1 MNIDSYLNDLAGETY
16 DNTLGNYDATLNN
29 EQSFDALEVENYFYT
44 AKRKPRGVA
53 RQMAE
58 RVVRQPGVLN
68 KVKEAMRQDG
78 YRAGFEPSGAAVGQ
92 GLSAQFDIQITRI
105 GAVTIAGV
113 DLPIPLFGALDIAS
127 KYNGVL
133 TQPSGTTISAL
144 SIGAIGTETQVRISY
159 TKGANTDIVA
169 ISISQ
174 YDYPSFL
181 NALLSS
187 RFTVSNARYSI
198 ADTTATGV
206 QQLTKPFRSIERSM
220 FGAFLKN
227 DIPLSSSKSPFQFQN
242 GIVDIL
248 GTFNITAQTTWVLD
262 LQPLAG
268 QVVTISAFVSQ
279 STKVA
284 I

>member
-92 GLSAQFDIQITRI
+92 ALAAQFDIQVTRLT
-105 GAVTIAGV
+105 ATVAG
-113 DLPIPLFGALDIAS
+113 DLPVPIFGALDIQS

-133 TQPSGTTISAL
+133 TQPSGTTITAL
-144 SIGAIGTETQVRISY
+144 TIGAIGTETQVRISY
-159 TKGANTDIVA
+159 TRAGNTDIVV

-181 NALLSS
+181 TALVSS
-187 RFTVSNARYSI
+187 RFVVSNARYSVS
-198 ADTTATGV
+198 DTTATGI
-206 QQLTKPFRSIERSM
+206 QQLTKPFRAIERSM

-262 LQPLAG
+262 FQALAN

>member
-92 GLSAQFDIQITRI
+92 ALAAQFDIQITRLT
-105 GAVTIAGV
+105 ATIAGV
-113 DLPIPLFGALDIAS
+113 DLPVPIFGALDIAS

-133 TQPSGTTISAL
+133 VQPSGTSISAL

-159 TKGANTDIVA
+159 TKAANTDIVVLT
-169 ISISQ
+169 ISQ

-187 RFTVSNARYSI
+187 RFVVSNARYSVS
-198 ADTTATGV
+198 DTTATGI
-206 QQLTKPFRSIERSM
+206 QQLTKPFRAIERSM

-262 LQPLAG
+262 FQPLAN

>member
-1 MNIDSYLNDLAGETY
+1 MNIDAYLNDLAGETY
-16 DNTLGNYDATLNN
+16 DNTLGNYDATLSN

-78 YRAGFEPSGAAVGQ
+78 YRAGFEPSTAAVGQ
-92 GLSAQFDIQITRI
+92 GLAAQFDIQITRLT
-105 GAVTIAGV
+105 ATITGV
-113 DLPIPLFGALDIAS
+113 DLPVPIFGALDIAS
-127 KYNGVL
+127 KYVGVL
-133 TQPSGTTISAL
+133 VQPSGTAISAL
-144 SIGAIGTETQVRISY
+144 SIGAVGTETQVRISY
-159 TKGANTDIVA
+159 TKGANTDIVV
-169 ISISQ
+169 ITISQ

-181 NALLSS
+181 SALLAS
-187 RFTVSNARYSI
+187 RFIVSNARYSVS
-198 ADTTATGV
+198 DTTATGI

-220 FGAFLKN
+220 FGAFSKN
-227 DIPLSSSKSPFQFQN
+227 DIPLSSAKSPFQFQN

-262 LQPLAG
+262 FQPVAN
-268 QVVTISAFVSQ
+268 QVVTISAFVSASQ
-279 STKVA
+279 KVA

>member
-16 DNTLGNYDATLNN
+16 DNTLGNYDATLSN

-44 AKRKPRGVA
+44 AKRKPRGIA

-68 KVKEAMRQDG
+68 KVKEAMRADG
-78 YRAGFEPSGAAVGQ
+78 YRAGFEPSSAAVGRA
-92 GLSAQFDIQITRI
+92 LSAQFDIQITRN
-105 GAVTIAGV
+105 GADTGV
-113 DLPIPLFGALDIAS
+113 DLPVPIFGAYDIAS

-133 TQPSGTTISAL
+133 TLPSGVTITAL
-144 SIGAIGTETQVRISY
+144 SVGAVGSETQVIISY
-159 TKGANTDIVA
+159 TKAADTDQIV
-169 ISISQ
+169 ITISQ

-181 NALLSS
+181 QALLAS
-187 RFTVSNARYSI
+187 RFIVSNARYSVS
-198 ADTTATGV
+198 DTSATGI
-206 QQLTKPFRSIERSM
+206 QQLTKPFSSIERSM

-248 GTFNITAQTTWVLD
+248 GTFNITAQTTWVLQF
-262 LQPLAG
+262 QPNDG
-268 QVVTISAFVSQ
+268 QQVTISAFVSA
-279 STKVA
+279 TEKVA
-284 I
+284 V

>member
-16 DNTLGNYDATLNN
+16 DNTLGNYDATLSN

-78 YRAGFEPSGAAVGQ
+78 YRAGFEPSTAAVGQ
-92 GLSAQFDIQITRI
+92 ALAAQFDIQITRLT
-105 GAVTIAGV
+105 ANIAGV
-113 DLPIPLFGALDIAS
+113 DLPVPIFGALDIAS

-133 TQPSGTTISAL
+133 TQPSGTAISAL

-159 TKGANTDIVA
+159 TKGANTDIVVLTIA
-169 ISISQ
+169 Q

-181 NALLSS
+181 DAILSS
-187 RFTVSNARYSI
+187 RFVVSNARYSVS
-198 ADTTATGV
+198 DTTATGI
-206 QQLTKPFRSIERSM
+206 QQLTKPFRAIERSM

-262 LQPLAG
+262 FQPLAN

>member
-44 AKRKPRGVA
+44 AKRKPRGIA

-78 YRAGFEPSGAAVGQ
+78 YRAGFEPSTNAVGQ
-92 GLSAQFDIQITRI
+92 GLAAQFDIQITRL
-105 GAVTIAGV
+105 GATIAGV
-113 DLPIPLFGALDIAS
+113 DLPVPIFGALDIAS
-127 KYNGVL
+127 KYVGVL
-133 TQPSGTTISAL
+133 TQPSGTAISAL

-159 TKGANTDIVA
+159 TKGVNTDIVVLTIA
-169 ISISQ
+169 Q

-181 NALLSS
+181 QALLSS
-187 RFTVSNARYSI
+187 RFIVSNARYSVS
-198 ADTTATGV
+198 DTTATGI
-206 QQLTKPFRSIERSM
+206 QQLTKPFKSIERSM
-220 FGAFLKN
+220 FGAFVKN

-242 GIVDIL
+242 GIVDVL

-262 LQPLAG
+262 FQPVAN

-279 STKVA
+279 ATKVA

>member
-92 GLSAQFDIQITRI
+92 ALAAQFDIQITRLT
-105 GAVTIAGV
+105 ATVAG
-113 DLPIPLFGALDIAS
+113 DLPVPIFGALDIQS

-133 TQPSGTTISAL
+133 TQPSGTTITAL
-144 SIGAIGTETQVRISY
+144 TIGAIGTETQVRISY
-159 TKGANTDIVA
+159 TRGGNTDIVVL
-169 ISISQ
+169 SISQ

-181 NALLSS
+181 SALLSS
-187 RFTVSNARYSI
+187 RFVVSNARYSVS
-198 ADTTATGV
+198 DTTATGI
-206 QQLTKPFRSIERSM
+206 QQLTKPFRAIERSM

-227 DIPLSSSKSPFQFQN
+227 DIPLSSAKSPFQFQN

-262 LQPLAG
+262 FQALAN

>member
-1 MNIDSYLNDLAGETY
+1 
-16 DNTLGNYDATLNN
+16 
-29 EQSFDALEVENYFYT
+29 
-44 AKRKPRGVA
+44 
-53 RQMAE
+53 MAE

-92 GLSAQFDIQITRI
+92 ALSAQFDIQITRLT
-105 GAVTIAGV
+105 ATVAGDIPV
-113 DLPIPLFGALDIAS
+113 PIFGALDIQS

-133 TQPSGTTISAL
+133 TQPSGTTITAL
-144 SIGAIGTETQVRISY
+144 TIGAIGTETQVRISY
-159 TKGANTDIVA
+159 TRGGNTDIVV

-181 NALLSS
+181 HALLSS
-187 RFTVSNARYSI
+187 RFVVSNARYSVS
-198 ADTTATGV
+198 DTTATGI
-206 QQLTKPFRSIERSM
+206 QQLTKPFRAIERSM

-227 DIPLSSSKSPFQFQN
+227 DIPLSSAKSPFQFQN

-262 LQPLAG
+262 FQALAN

>member
-16 DNTLGNYDATLNN
+16 DNTLGNYDATLSN
-29 EQSFDALEVENYFYT
+29 EQSFDAIEVENYFYT

-78 YRAGFEPSGAAVGQ
+78 YRAGFEPSNSAVGQ
-92 GLSAQFDIQITRI
+92 GLSAQFDIQITRLT
-105 GAVTIAGV
+105 ATIAGV
-113 DLPIPLFGALDIAS
+113 DLPVPIFGALDVAS
-127 KYNGVL
+127 KYVGVL
-133 TQPSGTTISAL
+133 TQPSGTAISAL
-144 SIGAIGTETQVRISY
+144 SIGAVGTETQVRISY
-159 TKGANTDIVA
+159 TKGANTDIVVLT
-169 ISISQ
+169 ISQ

-187 RFTVSNARYSI
+187 RFVVSNARYSVS
-198 ADTTATGV
+198 DTTATGI

-262 LQPLAG
+262 FQPVAN

>member
-1 MNIDSYLNDLAGETY
+1 MNIDSYLNDLAGESY

-92 GLSAQFDIQITRI
+92 ALAAQFDIQITRLT
-105 GAVTIAGV
+105 ATIAAV
-113 DLPIPLFGALDIAS
+113 DLPVPIFGALDIQS
-127 KYNGVL
+127 KYIGVL
-133 TQPSGTTISAL
+133 TQPSGTSITAL
-144 SIGAIGTETQVRISY
+144 TVGAIGTETQVRISY
-159 TKGANTDIVA
+159 TKGANTDIVVITIA
-169 ISISQ
+169 Q

-181 NALLSS
+181 HALLAS
-187 RFTVSNARYSI
+187 RFIVSNARYSVS
-198 ADTTATGV
+198 DTTATGI

-262 LQPLAG
+262 FQALAN
-268 QVVTISAFVSQ
+268 QVVTISAFVSASQ
-279 STKVA
+279 KVA